1 MGALP
6 VEKTGINE
14 DEPGGFNM
22 TQNAVDYAADS
33 AVMQTYGRAEIG
45 FVRGDG
51 CWLESDSGQKYL
63 DCASG
68 IAVNTLGHSHP
79 RLVAALTE
87 QAGKLWHTSNLY
99 RIPGQEIVAKMLASL
114 SGLDQVFFC
123 NSGAEATEAAVKIA
137 RRAAYEKGEPER
149 MTILCAT
156 GAFHGR
162 TLGMLA
168 ATDRPVFRTG
178 FGPMPAGFDHVAF
191 GNLNSLRDSLGSH
204 VAAVMVES
212 VQGEGGAKQVPD
224 GYLAGVRA
232 AADEFGAL
240 VIADEVQAGIG
251 RTGQL
256 FSYENTGIKPDI
268 VALAKGLAGGFPIGA
283 VIASKA
289 VGNAMTPGTH
299 GSTFGGNP
307 LAMAAAKTVLE
318 ILTEDGF
325 LADVRERA
333 AYLDA
338 ALTDLKTRF
347 PTLVATLRGRGFL
360 RGIRLDD
367 SVDLGALV
375 KTLRDDHLLTVP
387 AADNTLRL
395 LPPLTIHRDEI
406 DLAIAKIT
414 AALTAITPVE
424 GH

>member
-1 MGALP
+1 MQ
-6 VEKTGINE
+6 
-14 DEPGGFNM
+14 DEPGGFEMKQKAAN
-22 TQNAVDYAADS
+22 YAADS

-45 FVRGDG
+45 FVRGKG
-51 CWLESDSGQKYL
+51 CWLISESGDEYL

-87 QAGKLWHTSNLY
+87 QASKLWHTSNLY
-99 RIPGQEIVAKMLASL
+99 RIPGQEAVAKMLASL

-149 MTILCAT
+149 VTILCAE

-162 TLGMLA
+162 TIGMLA
-168 ATDRPVFRTG
+168 ATDRPLFRTG
-178 FGPMPAGFDHVAF
+178 FGPMPSGFDHVPF
-191 GNLNSLRDSLGSH
+191 GNLNALRDELGPH

-224 GYLAGVRA
+224 GYLTGVRA
-232 AADEFGAL
+232 AADEYGAL

-251 RTGQL
+251 RTGRL
-256 FSYENTGIKPDI
+256 FSFEDSKIKPDI
-268 VALAKGLAGGFPIGA
+268 VAIAKGLAGGFPIGA

-289 VGNAMTPGTH
+289 VGDAMTPGTH

-307 LAMAAAKTVLE
+307 LAMAAAQVVLE
-318 ILTEDGF
+318 VLSEDGF
-325 LADVRERA
+325 LADVRTRA
-333 AYLDA
+333 AYLDD
-338 ALTDLKTRF
+338 ALLSLQGQF
-347 PTLVATLRGRGFL
+347 PTAISECRGRGFL
-360 RGIRLDD
+360 RGIMLDKTI
-367 SVDLGALV
+367 DLGAFV
-375 KTLRDDHLLTVP
+375 KILRDDYLLCVP

-395 LPPLTIHRDEI
+395 LPPLTISEEEI
-406 DLAIAKIT
+406 DLAIVKIT
-414 AALTAITPVE
+414 AALKTVSKHDSE
-424 GH
+424 

>member
-1 MGALP
+1 MNQKA
-6 VEKTGINE
+6 
-14 DEPGGFNM
+14 
-22 TQNAVDYAADS
+22 ADYAADT

-51 CWLESDSGQKYL
+51 CWLESDSGEKYL

-99 RIPGQEIVAKMLASL
+99 RIPGQEIVAKMLARL

-149 MTILCAT
+149 VTILCAK

-191 GNLNSLRDSLGSH
+191 GNLNALRDSLGSH

-212 VQGEGGAKQVPD
+212 VQGEGGARQVPH
-224 GYLAGVRA
+224 GYLAGVRK

-251 RTGQL
+251 RTGRL
-256 FSYENTGIKPDI
+256 FSYEDTAIKPDI

-289 VGNAMTPGTH
+289 VGSAMTPGTH

-307 LAMAAAKTVLE
+307 LAMAAAQTVLE
-318 ILTEDGF
+318 VLSEDGF
-325 LADVRERA
+325 LAGVRERA

-338 ALTDLKTRF
+338 EIIRLQAQFPDLISE
-347 PTLVATLRGRGFL
+347 LRGRGFL
-360 RGIRLDD
+360 RGIRLAET
-367 SVDLGALV
+367 VDLLALVGAL
-375 KTLRDDHLLTVP
+375 RDVHLLTVP

-395 LPPLTIHRDEI
+395 LPPLTIERDEI
-406 DLAIAKIT
+406 DLAVAKLGS
-414 AALTAITPVE
+414 ALAAITPAKA
-424 GH
+424 

>member
-1 MGALP
+1 MTYFKL
-6 VEKTGINE
+6 
-14 DEPGGFNM
+14 GGFDM
-22 TQNAVDYAADS
+22 SQKAMDYAADS

-51 CWLESDSGQKYL
+51 CWLVSESGERYL

-79 RLVAALTE
+79 RLVLALTE
-87 QAGKLWHTSNLY
+87 QVGKLWHTSNLY

-149 MTILCAT
+149 VNILCAN

-178 FGPMPAGFDHVAF
+178 FGPIPNGFDHVPF
-191 GNLNSLRDSLGSH
+191 GNLNALRDKLGPD
-204 VAAVMVES
+204 VAAVMIEPI
-212 VQGEGGAKQVPD
+212 QGEGGARQVPD
-224 GYLAGVRA
+224 GYLQGVRA
-232 AADEFGAL
+232 AADEYGAL

-256 FSYENTGIKPDI
+256 FSYEYSGIKPDI

-289 VGNAMTPGTH
+289 VGDSMTPGTH

-307 LAMAAAKTVLE
+307 LAMAAAKAVLE
-318 ILTEDGF
+318 ILSEDGF
-325 LADVRERA
+325 LTEVRARA
-333 AYLDA
+333 AYLDV
-338 ALTDLKTRF
+338 LLVGLQTQF
-347 PTLVATLRGRGFL
+347 PKMISELRGRGFL
-360 RGIRLDD
+360 RGIKLNETI
-367 SVDLGALV
+367 DLASLV
-375 KTLRDDHLLTVP
+375 KILRNDHLLTVP

-395 LPPLTIHRDEI
+395 LPPLTISHEEI
-406 DLAIAKIT
+406 DLAVAKLSVAINVIAQCDD
-414 AALTAITPVE
+414 L
-424 GH
+424 

>member
-1 MGALP
+1 MNQ
-6 VEKTGINE
+6 K
-14 DEPGGFNM
+14 
-22 TQNAVDYAADS
+22 AVDYAADT

-45 FVRGDG
+45 FVRGVG
-51 CWLESDSGQKYL
+51 CWLESDSGEKYL

-149 MTILCAT
+149 VTILCAN

-191 GNLNSLRDSLGSH
+191 GNLNALRDSLGPH

-224 GYLAGVRA
+224 GYLAGVRE
-232 AADEFGAL
+232 AADEFGVL

-251 RTGQL
+251 RTGRL
-256 FSYENTGIKPDI
+256 FSYEDTAMKPDI

-289 VGNAMTPGTH
+289 FGSAMTPGTH

-307 LAMAAAKTVLE
+307 LAMAAAQTVLE
-318 ILTEDGF
+318 VLSEDGF
-325 LADVRERA
+325 LAGVRERA

-338 ALTDLKTRF
+338 ALIGLQAQF
-347 PTLVATLRGRGFL
+347 PALISELRGRGFL
-360 RGIRLDD
+360 RGIRLAE
-367 SVDLGALV
+367 SVDLAGVVGA
-375 KTLRDDHLLTVP
+375 LRDDHLLTVP

-395 LPPLTIHRDEI
+395 LPPLTIERDEI
-406 DLAIAKIT
+406 DLAVTKIGG
-414 AALTAITPVE
+414 ALAAITPVKA
-424 GH
+424 